1 MNELLFFGI
10 AAIIVGLSYYL
21 GHESGIKKNIK
32 AEVRDF
38 VMGLTVSRMTHEY
51 FQRCALNETRDFLKA
66 LGVQK
71 IKEKHLKNIRLPT
84 IEDIDRLEK

>member
-1 MNELLFFGI
+1 
-10 AAIIVGLSYYL
+10 
-21 GHESGIKKNIK
+21 
-32 AEVRDF
+32 
-38 VMGLTVSRMTHEY
+38 MGLTVSRMTHEY

-71 IKEKHLKNIRLPT
+71 IKEKHLKNIKLPT